1 MIQFA
6 FRASQITTTRP
17 PDDNFVGP
25 NSTLVLNT
33 APTADPVSDA
43 INNVRFACT
52 GFAGHGTFETV
63 MFTLR
68 TFHTFNFQPQIEG
81 RLTVAHTHFMPQ
93 GGTALTARAP
103 TWWFDGPGFVTVNV
117 FMSMRLRVIA
127 ANGLVVPGSRA
138 FRRLVN
144 IFSITSRAT
153 SVADSD
159 AATVDAELLE
169 FTRSRSST
177 TLVTVSD
184 TVEVQARYTVQ
195 IIARDGA
202 DFLVDFA
209 SVGAFGGDPGDG
221 LNSPFAVINI
231 AE

>member
-1 MIQFA
+1 
-6 FRASQITTTRP
+6 
-17 PDDNFVGP
+17 VGP
-25 NSTLVLNT
+25 NSNLVLNT
-33 APTADPVSDA
+33 APTADPISDA

-68 TFHTFNFQPQIEG
+68 TFHTFRFQPAMEG
-81 RLTVAHTHFMPQ
+81 RLTIAHTHFMPQ

-103 TWWFDGPGFVTVNV
+103 TWIFDGPGLVTVNV
-117 FMSMRLRVIA
+117 FKSMRLRVIA
-127 ANGLVVPGSRA
+127 ANGLEVPGSRG

-144 IFSITSRAT
+144 IFSSTSRAT

-159 AATVDAELLE
+159 AATLDAELLE
-169 FTRSRSST
+169 ITYSRSST
-177 TLVTVSD
+177 TLVTQSD
-184 TVEVQARYTVQ
+184 TVEVQARYTIQ

-202 DFLVDFA
+202 DFFVDFA
-209 SVGAFGGDPGDG
+209 SVGAIGGNPGDG
-221 LNSPFAVINI
+221 LNSPFAVISI